1 MNRKTMDCTKS
12 IFQKFF
18 LLLLLVLFLGFVSG
32 EIIVTT
38 QVEKKEIYPFEMNN
52 LVIKI
57 LNDSPN
63 VSDKLYLRIQG
74 EDNIV
79 FINEGVETK
88 SFVKEILELKPNATK
103 EIKTKF
109 KATSTK
115 KDPSQLFVYYG
126 TENEYPKVGLPFVSG
141 TMVGTKE
148 NKIDIITR
156 VDKVNSLAGKEVT
169 GSVSVSNKTG
179 NPITMFASEMIVP
192 QRFDLKSEPFF
203 VETIDANTI
212 FAQFNAIAP
221 INVDGEHSVL
231 IVYGYFDENGVG
243 HYFEKEHKISFLK
256 TNKTYLVIIGLVV
269 LIIAV
274 YLYLEKTKKSSKAKD
289 TE

>member
-115 KDPSQLFVYYG
+115 KILLNYLFIMG
-126 TENEYPKVGLPFVSG
+126 
-141 TMVGTKE
+141 
-148 NKIDIITR
+148 
-156 VDKVNSLAGKEVT
+156 
-169 GSVSVSNKTG
+169 
-179 NPITMFASEMIVP
+179 
-192 QRFDLKSEPFF
+192 
-203 VETIDANTI
+203 
-212 FAQFNAIAP
+212 
-221 INVDGEHSVL
+221 
-231 IVYGYFDENGVG
+231 
-243 HYFEKEHKISFLK
+243 LK
-256 TNKTYLVIIGLVV
+256 TNTLK
-269 LIIAV
+269 
-274 YLYLEKTKKSSKAKD
+274 
-289 TE
+289 